1 MERYS
6 TLIDLI
12 LYELRFFLNV
22 YEMLEKQ
29 PCGQSSITSNLSSI
43 IRQDA
48 SYPSICSA
56 FALRLYIM
64 STFKPRFVLV
74 LDGRQIP
81 HPCSGSKVKFPIPGE
96 RQGVKCPLGEGDV
109 EVTN

>member
-64 STFKPRFVLV
+64 STFKPRSSLFWTDVIMHLSIRN
-74 LDGRQIP
+74 LNIP
-81 HPCSGSKVKFPIPGE
+81 AGQPPGI
-96 RQGVKCPLGEGDV
+96 
-109 EVTN
+109 